1 MILLG
6 SYICYT
12 TNTLDTI
19 ESFIAETYVQLV
31 ATESKCYSTSCST
44 LAGVYCNID
53 LALYCAV
60 LYITSCVDISR
71 TVLLGP
77 FTPPFSSK
85 NFDRLGAGTVGN
97 YFEGL

>member
-6 SYICYT
+6 SYICCT
-12 TNTLDTI
+12 TNMLDTI
-19 ESFIAETYVQLV
+19 EGFIAKTYVQLV
-31 ATESKCYSTSCST
+31 ATESKCYSTSCSA

-60 LYITSCVDISR
+60 PYITSCVDVSR

-77 FTPPFSSK
+77 FTCPVQK
-85 NFDRLGAGTVGN
+85 
-97 YFEGL
+97 GLIGVTGVCM